1 MQEESSV
8 LLDTSHIQIKF
19 FTKDERFSD
28 QLPKQIF
35 NVPISSESEQLNILI
50 NKVGETNDNWKQLKF
65 DFLIDSILLRVS
77 LFDFIDTYKLSL
89 ENIIELECIEQSP
102 APVPQLDL
110 TDSEWVA
117 DVKIINEKCIVSV
130 NYGGEFI
137 LWNITKNK
145 TETIAERNVVKKLD
159 EEPIKCLDAF
169 SHGNNVVSFLVGAQN
184 QTLYLLKM
192 EGNVKKGQQ
201 NILAKTVLRG
211 HERSVECVAINNDGT
226 RAISG
231 SFDKFVK
238 VWNISEDNSIDN
250 NIDEEISPSSRS
262 SKRPKIDQVVNTKT
276 PMVTLQAHKE
286 AVVDIKWNPL
296 NSGQAVSV
304 SWDQQIL
311 VWDLEMAGPITNL
324 PSNRA
329 FSALSLNPKNGIALT
344 ASTDSFIRMWDLK
357 SKEGSLVKNTYCGHL
372 AWVSDVCWSPLNEY
386 LFSSSSFDGTVKMWD
401 TRSPKAALYDLM
413 GHQDRVLCVDWS
425 FSERIASGSVDCS
438 VKVFSC

>member
-1 MQEESSV
+1 MQESSIP
-8 LLDTSHIQIKF
+8 LDTSHIQIKF

-169 SHGNNVVSFLVGAQN
+169 SHGNN
-184 QTLYLLKM
+184 
-192 EGNVKKGQQ
+192 
-201 NILAKTVLRG
+201 
-211 HERSVECVAINNDGT
+211 GT

-238 VWNISEDNSIDN
+238 VWNISEDNSIDSN
-250 NIDEEISPSSRS
+250 NDEETSPSSRS

-386 LFSSSSFDGTVKMWD
+386 LFCSSSFDGTVKMWD

-425 FSERIASGSVDCS
+425 SSERIASGSVDCS